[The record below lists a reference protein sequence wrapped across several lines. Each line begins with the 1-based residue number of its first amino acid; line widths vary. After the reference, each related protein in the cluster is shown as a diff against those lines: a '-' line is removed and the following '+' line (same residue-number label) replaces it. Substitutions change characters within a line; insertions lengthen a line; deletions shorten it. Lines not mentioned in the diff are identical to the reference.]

1 MYYRTGE
8 DVNDGHEISSHHT
21 ENTRY
26 LGTTEILRS
35 SFGYRSIHSS
45 DQFVMSKSSVIMKFM
60 DSRFKSPL
68 HVKTIPMFG
77 WSYPEARIA
86 T

>member
-1 MYYRTGE
+1 MM
-8 DVNDGHEISSHHT
+8 DMEISSHHA
-21 ENTRY
+21 ENTRC

-35 SFGYRSIHSS
+35 SFRYRSMHSP

-60 DSRFKSPL
+60 DSRLKSLL
-68 HVKTIPMFG
+68 HVETIP
-77 WSYPEARIA
+77 IVA